1 MLTLTMTSED
11 YYDADAD
18 EYVMT
23 VGASVRCLQTDVRI
37 KDEDGV
43 TWECYISRVEFI
55 PGKRGRRD
63 TYIVRYK
70 VY

>member
-1 MLTLTMTSED
+1 MITLNLMKED
-11 YYDADAD
+11 YYDSETD

-23 VGASVRCLQTDVRI
+23 VGASVACLQTDVRI
-37 KDEDGV
+37 KDEDG
-43 TWECYISRVEFI
+43 TIWDCYLTKVVFI

>member
-1 MLTLTMTSED
+1 MLTLTMTNDD
-11 YYDADAD
+11 YYDAEAD

-23 VGASVRCLQTDVRI
+23 VGASVRCLQTTVRI
-37 KDEDGV
+37 KDENGD
-43 TWECYISRVEFI
+43 TWDCYITGVKFI

-63 TYIVRYK
+63 VYIVRYK